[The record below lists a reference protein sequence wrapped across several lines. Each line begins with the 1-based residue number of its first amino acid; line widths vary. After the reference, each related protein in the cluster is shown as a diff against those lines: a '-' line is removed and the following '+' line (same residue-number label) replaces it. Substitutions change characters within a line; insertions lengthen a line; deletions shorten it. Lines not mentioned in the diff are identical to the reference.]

1 MIRVLI
7 ADDHAVVR
15 RGVSQILSEVPD
27 IFAAGE
33 ASTGQEVLQAIRES
47 EYDVVLLDIGMPEGS
62 GIETLNQL
70 RSLKPEMPILIFSI
84 HPEEQYAIRALK
96 AGAAGYVTKDRASEE
111 LVTAIRKVFQG
122 GKYITYSLGERLA
135 AELEG
140 EIEGEPHQSLSDRE
154 FQVMCFIATG
164 NTVTDIAN
172 ELSLSVKTISTY
184 RTRILEKL
192 DLRNNAEIIRYAL
205 KHGLVD

>member
-1 MIRVLI
+1 VIRVLI

-47 EYDVVLLDIGMPEGS
+47 EYDVVILDIGMPEGS

-84 HPEEQYAIRALK
+84 YPEEQYAIRTLK

-122 GKYITYSLGERLA
+122 GKYITHSLAERLA
-135 AELEG
+135 AELGG